1 MQPCPTRV
9 WLKTVGGLCLGLA
22 LCAGAAVAATRD
34 AAAKPG
40 KTTKPAAT
48 ATKTCAAP
56 APVSAY
62 VLGDSLAYGLKL
74 AGFEVTLRAL
84 LRGPQ
89 TISYDGGRSITTPGA
104 HIGKTALE
112 SVAADAATIARAKV
126 VIVVLGTNAL
136 EPDFTASQTELM
148 RQLKALAPGA
158 TYYWVDIAAT
168 MSNYADVWSERNK
181 LIYGNAA
188 TLGYNVVSRYKAIFG
203 ADADPTRIRAGQVFP
218 GMVTEPGYGGL
229 GSIHGHDITLAEALL
244 DALLADLDRIAPRP
258 AC

>member
-1 MQPCPTRV
+1 MQASPKPTLLNAR
-9 WLKTVGGLCLGLA
+9 WALCLGLA
-22 LCAGAAVAATRD
+22 LCASPALSATKE
-34 AAAKPG
+34 AAAQPVKAA
-40 KTTKPAAT
+40 KSALTKA
-48 ATKTCAAP
+48 CAAP

-112 SVAADAATIARAKV
+112 SVAADAATIAKAKV
-126 VIVVLGTNAL
+126 VIIVLGTNAL

-181 LIYGNAA
+181 LIYGNAT
-188 TLGYNVVSRYKAIFG
+188 TLGYRVVSRYKAIFG

-218 GMVTEPGYGGL
+218 GMVTEPGYGGQ

-244 DALLADLDRIAPRP
+244 DALLADVDRIAPRP

>member
-1 MQPCPTRV
+1 MQASPKPSLSNAG
-9 WLKTVGGLCLGLA
+9 WALCLGLA
-22 LCAGAAVAATRD
+22 LCASPALSATKE
-34 AAAKPG
+34 AAAKPV
-40 KTTKPAAT
+40 KAAKSALT
-48 ATKTCAAP
+48 NACAAP

-112 SVAADAATIARAKV
+112 SVAADAATIAKAKV
-126 VIVVLGTNAL
+126 VIIVLGTNAL

-181 LIYGNAA
+181 LIYGNAT
-188 TLGYNVVSRYKAIFG
+188 TLGYRVVSRYKAIFG

-218 GMVTEPGYGGL
+218 GMVNEPGYGGQ

-244 DALLADLDRIAPRP
+244 DALLADVDRIAPRP
-258 AC
+258 VC